1 MSGRHQPEM
10 GADSAAALGEL
21 TFKEWMD
28 FAEIPM
34 PIRDEADWYDHVG
47 RRIRILREQ
56 RGWSQLR
63 LAVEMGRGYSAF
75 VSYWESAD
83 KRPSAYDI
91 ARLEEVFAAR
101 VRP

>member
-10 GADSAAALGEL
+10 GADSPTGLER
-21 TFKEWMD
+21 TFPEWM
-28 FAEIPM
+28 EILGIPM
-34 PIRDEADWYDHVG
+34 PIQSEADWYAHVG

-63 LAVEMGRGYSAF
+63 LAVELGRDYSAF

-91 ARLEEVFAAR
+91 VRLEEVFAAR

>member
-10 GADSAAALGEL
+10 GADSAAALGER
-21 TFKEWMD
+21 TFDEWMD
-28 FAEIPM
+28 WAGIPT
-34 PIRDEADWYDHVG
+34 IRSEADWYDHVG

-63 LAVEMGRGYSAF
+63 LAVELGRGYSAG
-75 VSYWESAD
+75 VSYWESAE

>member
-1 MSGRHQPEM
+1 MIDFSHLPIEYDELPMNLQE
-10 GADSAAALGEL
+10 GE
-21 TFKEWMD
+21 
-28 FAEIPM
+28 
-34 PIRDEADWYDHVG
+34 WYLHVG

-63 LAVEMGRGYSAF
+63 LAVEMGRGYSAG
-75 VSYWESAD
+75 VSYWESAE

>member
-10 GADSAAALGEL
+10 GADSPAANER
-21 TFKEWMD
+21 T
-28 FAEIPM
+28 FAEWLDYLGIPK
-34 PIRDEADWYDHVG
+34 PIQSEEDWYAHVG